1 MDSGAD
7 MDDILDSTTVLDEF
21 EDYLP
26 EEEYPIFV
34 ITILNGFKSKSV
46 INSILDS
53 IDKKKILNAP
63 N

>member
-7 MDDILDSTTVLDEF
+7 MDDILDNTTVLDEF

-34 ITILNGFKSKSV
+34 ITILNGFKTESIIK
-46 INSILDS
+46 SILDN
-53 IDKKKILNAP
+53 IEKKKALNVS